1 MLSPVIGDA
10 YFLPV
15 GVVFILTLLAAAA
28 FGVWTLFVLSSFV
41 TAPALLPALSVV
53 FSFNVLFVLTSVL
66 LFVLF
71 VLLFVLFV
79 LLFVL
84 FVLLFVLSES
94 GAALSFDGFSVMS
107 DFSYV
112 SVYVIAYVENLSVSN
127 DIVCALPSY
136 VDSSISLYS

>member
-15 GVVFILTLLAAAA
+15 GVVFTLTLLAAAT

-53 FSFNVLFVLTSVL
+53 FSFNVLFVLTSI
-66 LFVLF
+66 
-71 VLLFVLFV
+71 

>member
-15 GVVFILTLLAAAA
+15 GVVFTLTLLAAAA

-71 VLLFVLFV
+71 VLLFVL
-79 LLFVL
+79 
-84 FVLLFVLSES
+84 SGS
-94 GAALSFDGFSVMS
+94 GASLSFDGFSVMS

>member
-1 MLSPVIGDA
+1 MLSSVIGDA

-15 GVVFILTLLAAAA
+15 GVVFTLTLLAAAA

-71 VLLFVLFV
+71 VLLFVL
-79 LLFVL
+79 
-84 FVLLFVLSES
+84 SGS

>member
-15 GVVFILTLLAAAA
+15 GVVFTLTLLAAAA

-41 TAPALLPALSVV
+41 PAPALLPALSVV
-53 FSFNVLFVLTSVL
+53 FSFNVLFVLTS
-66 LFVLF
+66 
-71 VLLFVLFV
+71 V

>member
-84 FVLLFVLSES
+84 SES

>member
-15 GVVFILTLLAAAA
+15 GVVFTLTLLAAAA

-53 FSFNVLFVLTSVL
+53 FSFNVLFVLTSI
-66 LFVLF
+66 
-71 VLLFVLFV
+71 

>member
-15 GVVFILTLLAAAA
+15 GVVFTLTLLAAAA
-28 FGVWTLFVLSSFV
+28 FGVWT
-41 TAPALLPALSVV
+41 
-53 FSFNVLFVLTSVL
+53 
-66 LFVLF
+66 
-71 VLLFVLFV
+71 
-79 LLFVL
+79 L

-127 DIVCALPSY
+127 DIVCALPSF

>member
-15 GVVFILTLLAAAA
+15 GVVFTLTLLAAAA
-28 FGVWTLFVLSSFV
+28 FGVWTLFVL
-41 TAPALLPALSVV
+41 
-53 FSFNVLFVLTSVL
+53 LFV
-66 LFVLF
+66 
-71 VLLFVLFV
+71 
-79 LLFVL
+79 
-84 FVLLFVLSES
+84 
-94 GAALSFDGFSVMS
+94 LSFDGFSVMS

>member
-71 VLLFVLFV
+71 VLLFVL
-79 LLFVL
+79 
-84 FVLLFVLSES
+84 SES

>member
-15 GVVFILTLLAAAA
+15 SVVFTLTLLAAAA
-28 FGVWTLFVLSSFV
+28 FGVWT
-41 TAPALLPALSVV
+41 
-53 FSFNVLFVLTSVL
+53 
-66 LFVLF
+66 
-71 VLLFVLFV
+71 
-79 LLFVL
+79 L

>member
-15 GVVFILTLLAAAA
+15 GVVFTLTLLAAAA

-71 VLLFVLFV
+71 VLLFVL
-79 LLFVL
+79 
-84 FVLLFVLSES
+84 SGS